1 MLGKTT
7 TTTTTIMTLLILSVA
22 TFLTFQVTYVNA
34 QTQEGQNLEKI
45 QSYISQAQNDL
56 VAGNQTAASYQLSS
70 ALSEI
75 SNILEKLPH
84 TNTHTHIITHSHS
97 SPHSHDSGHS
107 HEDFFKKHHIYNPSN
122 CPPGLMC

>member
-1 MLGKTT
+1 MLRKTAT
-7 TTTTTIMTLLILSVA
+7 ITTIITLLILSGA

-84 TNTHTHIITHSHS
+84 TYTHYNTFPLFSPFS
-97 SPHSHDSGHS
+97 SFRTFP
-107 HEDFFKKHHIYNPSN
+107 
-122 CPPGLMC
+122 

>member
-1 MLGKTT
+1 MLRKI
-7 TTTTTIMTLLILSVA
+7 TTTTTIMTLLILSVV
-22 TFLTFQVTYVNA
+22 TFLAFQVTYVNA